1 MNKKLPSLGS
11 DKLQQTQEKSLAKKK
26 LNIFSKVKRVKKVK
40 DPEVKN
46 PPTSHFTKQEQK
58 NVDAKVCLPK
68 FEPGMK

>member
-26 LNIFSKVKRVKKVK
+26 LNIFSKVKAVKKDK
-40 DPEVKN
+40 DPEVKD
-46 PPTSHFTKQEQK
+46 PQIIKQEQK
-58 NVDAKVCLPK
+58 NADAKVCLPK